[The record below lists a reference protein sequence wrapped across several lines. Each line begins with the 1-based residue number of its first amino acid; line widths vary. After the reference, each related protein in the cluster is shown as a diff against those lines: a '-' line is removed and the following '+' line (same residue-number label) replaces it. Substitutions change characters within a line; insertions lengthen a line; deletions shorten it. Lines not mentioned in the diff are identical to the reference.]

1 MTQQSPY
8 IPLPPVAKR
17 GVIAG
22 ASLLWFYNVFFTF
35 AMPVALPALM
45 QRYNTMAA
53 YAMLGAVTALFS
65 CLVTPIGG
73 KLGDRFGRRRV
84 CLIGSAVR
92 LVFMLAC
99 AIPTNGTVFFLLF
112 ALGNLA
118 GGLLNPYPTTILS
131 DVTTAE
137 ERPRWFGV
145 FGTINGV
152 ALVVGL
158 LCGGLIVDYL
168 GPFSIFTLTTVPG
181 AASFVLLMKFYPNR
195 PAKAAPAIDFP
206 GIALL
211 GGCLVCLLG
220 WCSLGGIVFQR
231 GSALGVALL
240 AMGLLLGVLLF
251 WREKQAPD
259 PLIDLTLFRRR
270 HYAVS
275 FAVQMLIPPM
285 VYLCS
290 SVLVLF
296 GQSVMGL
303 SATAS
308 GTLAM
313 PKNLLFCVLPSFL
326 GGWIS
331 RDKYRFRAVF
341 VLCGAAIV
349 AGSLISAAWS
359 SATPLSVIYLT
370 MLIFGVGTSCQSV
383 TIQPY
388 MQLGVEQDRMGTA
401 TANLLFG
408 SSIGGTVF
416 SAVYNIFYNIKYA
429 AAAAQGGGE
438 HIAQAIAETFSAAA
452 IFSAICGLLIMLAVL
467 LLIPGKKKRADQQL
481 PPNCAQRL

>member
-1 MTQQSPY
+1 M
-8 IPLPPVAKR
+8 
-17 GVIAG
+17 
-22 ASLLWFYNVFFTF
+22 
-35 AMPVALPALM
+35 
-45 QRYNTMAA
+45 
-53 YAMLGAVTALFS
+53 
-65 CLVTPIGG
+65 
-73 KLGDRFGRRRV
+73 
-84 CLIGSAVR
+84 
-92 LVFMLAC
+92 
-99 AIPTNGTVFFLLF
+99 
-112 ALGNLA
+112 
-118 GGLLNPYPTTILS
+118 
-131 DVTTAE
+131 
-137 ERPRWFGV
+137 

-308 GTLAM
+308 RYAGHAEK
-313 PKNLLFCVLPSFL
+313 PV
-326 GGWIS
+326 
-331 RDKYRFRAVF
+331 
-341 VLCGAAIV
+341 VLC
-349 AGSLISAAWS
+349 
-359 SATPLSVIYLT
+359 
-370 MLIFGVGTSCQSV
+370 
-383 TIQPY
+383 
-388 MQLGVEQDRMGTA
+388 
-401 TANLLFG
+401 
-408 SSIGGTVF
+408 
-416 SAVYNIFYNIKYA
+416 
-429 AAAAQGGGE
+429 AAQ
-438 HIAQAIAETFSAAA
+438 FSGRLDLQGQVPLPR
-452 IFSAICGLLIMLAVL
+452 GLCALRRGNRGRKPDFRSLVL
-467 LLIPGKKKRADQQL
+467 GPRRC
-481 PPNCAQRL
+481 P